1 MSLEE
6 IVKQNA
12 VVVDVRTAGEF
23 NSGHV
28 AGSVNIPLQE
38 ITLRVTELRAMKQ
51 PIVLCCASGN
61 RSGQA
66 MLLLKSQGIDCVN
79 GGPWFEVDELKAA

>member
-1 MSLEE
+1 MSLKEF
-6 IVKQNA
+6 VKHNA

-23 NSGHV
+23 SSGHV

-38 ITLRVTELRAMKQ
+38 LALRLDQVRAMKQ